1 MPHNPSD
8 VLLSRK
14 ILPSVQTNNLPP
26 AELSPTRSRTDPP
39 ASPPH
44 KHEKSHLARRLRS
57 ESLRNKPAS
66 NHHHHH
72 YRHSARETVQSAI
85 ELRPPISFDS
95 LLRRDKK
102 TPDSSRNASSNQQ
115 RTPPIQQRNA
125 TYDGAA
131 EQAQRVVVKP
141 GDVKKA
147 QDDNAKREKELRAS
161 LQNVEEVAMSST
173 RQLDDTY
180 YTILDK
186 ASLLRSTVAN
196 LQQLAEES
204 REMHA
209 TFQERTG
216 KLEDDTRG
224 LLQSFDNFNA
234 QEKLIDDLVS
244 QLKASKSQT
253 AELNNRLEAAR
264 NRVEAY
270 EKREK
275 VKAANRRKRWG
286 AIWGVLVGIVILVV
300 AYVIARNRSA
310 VGSRVH
316 GVVEVMDRLGN
327 ELKAS
332 VSALKPMPSQSED
345 PYLKRLFDEI

>member
-1 MPHNPSD
+1 M
-8 VLLSRK
+8 
-14 ILPSVQTNNLPP
+14 
-26 AELSPTRSRTDPP
+26 
-39 ASPPH
+39 
-44 KHEKSHLARRLRS
+44 
-57 ESLRNKPAS
+57 
-66 NHHHHH
+66 
-72 YRHSARETVQSAI
+72 
-85 ELRPPISFDS
+85 
-95 LLRRDKK
+95 
-102 TPDSSRNASSNQQ
+102 
-115 RTPPIQQRNA
+115 
-125 TYDGAA
+125 
-131 EQAQRVVVKP
+131 VVKP